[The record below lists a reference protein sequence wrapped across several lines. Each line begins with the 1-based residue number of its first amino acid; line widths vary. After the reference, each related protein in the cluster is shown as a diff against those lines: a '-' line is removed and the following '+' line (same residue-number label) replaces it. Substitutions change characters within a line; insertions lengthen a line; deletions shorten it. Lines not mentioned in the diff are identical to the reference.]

1 MYFLWNLVQRFIFLC
16 CCSQA
21 SCIATGPDAMTKP
34 ATVTCCIGLLGSVSR
49 WFLKNIF
56 ATITEPF
63 LFLSLC
69 NINPALWV
77 CKCCSWPQNVLKGI
91 LGSIDILHHT
101 DMFCTRC
108 MLQNCTFLIGN
119 CQVWG
124 HGGAPE
130 RPLCTTTPRSRCKGQ
145 WSPTCCWCTGR
156 GWWWW
161 SSCALVFSLGT
172 CGVGRDDQT
181 AMQQYTPKHWPVLT
195 SPCFSVTCGYHIC
208 FTKRPPSTQWV
219 SQVNDLCWDHW
230 LLGVLQG
237 RRLVEHN

>member
-1 MYFLWNLVQRFIFLC
+1 MYWKAFL
-16 CCSQA
+16 A
-21 SCIATGPDAMTKP
+21 
-34 ATVTCCIGLLGSVSR
+34 
-49 WFLKNIF
+49 
-56 ATITEPF
+56 E
-63 LFLSLC
+63 
-69 NINPALWV
+69 AL
-77 CKCCSWPQNVLKGI
+77 
-91 LGSIDILHHT
+91 
-101 DMFCTRC
+101 MFCTILTC
-108 MLQNCTFLIGN
+108 SALGAYSKTALFWLGIAKF
-119 CQVWG
+119 WG

-130 RPLCTTTPRSRCKGQ
+130 RPLCTTAPRSRCKGQ

-156 GWWWW
+156 GWRWW

-195 SPCFSVTCGYHIC
+195 GPCFSVTCGYHIC

-237 RRLVEHN
+237 RRLVEHNQWYPWWGFCRHRLPLGRGQPKNHGWKYPFTQPALCAFLDSEKTSIASHRP